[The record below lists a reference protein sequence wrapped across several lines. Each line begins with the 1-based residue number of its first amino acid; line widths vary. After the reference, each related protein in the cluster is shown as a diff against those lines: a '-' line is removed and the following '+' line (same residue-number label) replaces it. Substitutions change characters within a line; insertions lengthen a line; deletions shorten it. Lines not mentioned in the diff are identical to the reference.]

1 MLNYFLITIIVFWVN
16 LVFGEIQYPNCSVEH
31 SSPLSWSVDCSSLN
45 LDFFPQHLLEHPVR
59 KLTFVHNN
67 LNSSVKFQVWKD
79 LEHLNVA
86 YNKLTYITNETFNG
100 LEKLI
105 YLNISYNEI
114 NRLNVDAFYNLPI
127 RILDISGNQNLG
139 KNSESL
145 ENALDG
151 ILSRGLRKLY
161 IADLNMHDMTV
172 NFFDRADVL
181 SLVDM
186 SNNYLKYLPIFPKS
200 LKIVDISNNSFNTL
214 TIKPF
219 YHSREIYTFIA
230 ENNKNL
236 TQVQT
241 DTFHGMTELK
251 YVSFKGCTKFD
262 QIYYGTFHFNKKL
275 QYLSI
280 ANCNFKT
287 LPSILKYNFFRIDV
301 VDLQDNP
308 WHCDANIK
316 WFYVMDM
323 PKNMTKNLRCAS
335 PHEMPL
341 LDFYEPKYHHE
352 IIKIILGILVVFVF
366 VFFGV
371 GLFFAYEMERK
382 RKLTHPYMPLGRGAP
397 VSNPIYIS
405 TVM

>member
-1 MLNYFLITIIVFWVN
+1 MLNYSLITIIVFWVN
-16 LVFGEIQYPNCSVEH
+16 LVFGAIQYPNCSVEH
-31 SSPLSWSVDCSSLN
+31 NTPLSWSVDCSSLN

-59 KLTFVHNN
+59 NLTFVHNN
-67 LNSSVKFQVWKD
+67 LNSSIKFQVWKD
-79 LEHLNVA
+79 LQHLNVA
-86 YNKLTYITNETFNG
+86 YNKLTYITDETFNG

-114 NRLNVDAFYNLPI
+114 KKLNADAFHNLPI

-139 KNSESL
+139 KNSEYL
-145 ENALDG
+145 ENALEP
-151 ILSRGLRKLY
+151 LYRGLRKLY
-161 IADLNMHDMTV
+161 IADLNLHDMRI

-181 SLVDM
+181 SLVDI
-186 SNNYLKYLPIFPKS
+186 SNNYLKYLPTFPKS

-214 TIKPF
+214 TIEPF
-219 YHSREIYTFIA
+219 YHCREIYTFIA

-236 TQVQT
+236 TEVQA
-241 DTFHGMTELK
+241 DTFHGMAELK

-262 QIYYGTFHFNKKL
+262 NIYYGTFHFNRKL

-287 LPSILKYNFFRIDV
+287 LPIILKHIFFRVDV

-308 WHCDANIK
+308 WHCDATIK

-323 PKNMTKNLRCAS
+323 PTNITKNLRCAS

-341 LDFYEPKYHHE
+341 FDFYEPKHHHE
-352 IIKIILGILVVFVF
+352 ILKIILGFLVVLVF

-382 RKLTHPYMPLGRGAP
+382 RKLAHPYMPLGRGAP